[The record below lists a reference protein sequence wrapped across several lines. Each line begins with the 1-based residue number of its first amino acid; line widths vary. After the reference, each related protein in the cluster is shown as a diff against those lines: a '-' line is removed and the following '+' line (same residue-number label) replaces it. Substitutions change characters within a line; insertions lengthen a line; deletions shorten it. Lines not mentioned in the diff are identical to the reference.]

1 MPTAYVLQPDLR
13 IRTTSE
19 RLLVVD
25 TDPESGRDTVV
36 REIPIRDLDRLIL
49 LDCVSITSQAMGAL
63 LRAQIPVV
71 YLSSSGKFL
80 GSFLPAQNAHGEA
93 RLLQYRRCLEEK
105 FVLQTA
111 GRIVAAKIY
120 NQRRV
125 LQRLAA
131 NRKLDLSKELGGLLS
146 LLSSTSA
153 SRTIE
158 ELRGFEGAAAARYF
172 ELWAGFLPREFP
184 FERRSTRPP
193 HNPVNACLSFGAT
206 LLYSEMVSYVHAH
219 GLDPAL
225 GFLHQTEDGRW
236 SLALDLIEPF
246 RPVLVEALALD
257 LFTHKILDASHFEPK
272 EGGVYLNQEGKK
284 KFLLQYERRL
294 DRQFFSEH
302 VDCRTTLRSQLE
314 QQVVDLKTSLRD
326 PDRFEPFL
334 MN

>member
-1 MPTAYVLQPDLR
+1 MPTACVLQPDLR

-19 RLLVVD
+19 RLVVVG
-25 TDPESGRDTVV
+25 TDPESGGDTVV

-71 YLSSSGKFL
+71 YLSSSGRFL

-93 RLLQYRRCLEEK
+93 RLLQYRRCMEEQ

-120 NQRRV
+120 NQRRI

-131 NRKLDLSKELGGLLS
+131 NRKLDLSKDLERILS
-146 LLSSTSA
+146 LLSAASA
-153 SRTIE
+153 SRTVE

-172 ELWAGFLPREFP
+172 ELWAGFLPSEFP

-257 LFTHKILDASHFEPK
+257 LFTHKILDACHFEPK

-302 VDCRTTLRSQLE
+302 VECRTTLRSQLE
-314 QQVVDLKTSLRD
+314 QQVVDLKASLRD
-326 PDRFEPFL
+326 PGKFEPFL